1 MYIGEIIK
9 DYRIKNKISQRA
21 FASRTSLSPS
31 YINTLE
37 KIYNPKT
44 GKPYSVTTDVAI
56 EIANAMFISIEDLL
70 NMLDKNQEF
79 VLNSKTDK
87 LGNPIV
93 EIPLLGIVKAG
104 YDYMAQE
111 NWEGMIEVDKD
122 IIKDGSDYFALKI
135 KGDSMSP
142 VLIEDDIVIIKKQ
155 EDFENGD
162 LVVAIINGDE
172 ATIKKGRKN
181 DTSIVLQ
188 PFNPNYEP
196 LIFTNDEMKTIPVT
210 IVGIVKQLKRDF

>member
-1 MYIGEIIK
+1 MSDLGNKEIFAKNLKYYMELNNKDRNDVCKDLNFPYTTFAEWYNGNIYPRIDKIEMLANYFGIK
-9 DYRIKNKISQRA
+9 KSDLIEHK
-21 FASRTSLSPS
+21 
-31 YINTLE
+31 E
-37 KIYNPKT
+37 KI
-44 GKPYSVTTDVAI
+44 
-56 EIANAMFISIEDLL
+56 
-70 NMLDKNQEF
+70 DKF
-79 VLNSKTDK
+79 
-87 LGNPIV
+87 GNPVIS
-93 EIPLLGIVKAG
+93 IPLLGTVKAG
-104 YDYMAQE
+104 YNYMAQE

-122 IIKDGSDYFALKI
+122 IIKDGTDYFALKI

-142 VLIEDDIVIIKKQ
+142 VLIENDIVVIKKQ

>member
-1 MYIGEIIK
+1 MKPIDTFQK
-9 DYRIKNKISQRA
+9 R
-21 FASRTSLSPS
+21 
-31 YINTLE
+31 LE
-37 KIYNPKT
+37 KALKFRNIKPVELHEKT
-44 GKPYSVTTDVAI
+44 GISESLLSKYLSGNAIARQRKITLISDALKINPVWLMGYDVPM
-56 EIANAMFISIEDLL
+56 EE
-70 NMLDKNQEF
+70 
-79 VLNSKTDK
+79 VKTDK
-87 LGNPIV
+87 LGNPIS
-93 EIPLLGIVKAG
+93 EIPLLGTVKAG

-122 IIKDGSDYFALKI
+122 VIKDGADYFALKI

-142 VLIEDDIVIIKKQ
+142 VLIENDIVVIKKQ

>member
-1 MYIGEIIK
+1 MSDLGNKEIFAKNLKYYMELNNKDRNDVCKDLNFPYTTFAEWYNGNIYPRIDKIEMLANYFGIK
-9 DYRIKNKISQRA
+9 KSDLIERK
-21 FASRTSLSPS
+21 
-31 YINTLE
+31 E
-37 KIYNPKT
+37 KI
-44 GKPYSVTTDVAI
+44 
-56 EIANAMFISIEDLL
+56 
-70 NMLDKNQEF
+70 DKF
-79 VLNSKTDK
+79 
-87 LGNPIV
+87 GNPVIS
-93 EIPLLGIVKAG
+93 IPLLGTVKAG
-104 YDYMAQE
+104 YNYMAQE

-122 IIKDGSDYFALKI
+122 IIKDGTDYFALKI

-142 VLIEDDIVIIKKQ
+142 VLIENDIVVIKKQ

-196 LIFTNDEMKTIPVT
+196 LIFTNDEMKSIPVT
-210 IVGIVKQLKRDF
+210 IVGIVKQLKREF